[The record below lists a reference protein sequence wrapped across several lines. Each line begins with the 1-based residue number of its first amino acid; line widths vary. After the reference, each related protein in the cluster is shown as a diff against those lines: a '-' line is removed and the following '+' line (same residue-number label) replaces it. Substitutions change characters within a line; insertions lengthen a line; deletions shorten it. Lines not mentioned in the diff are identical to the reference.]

1 MASRPSLVFSKK
13 NKNNFRKFPH
23 TEKYWQQSQLIRWHV
38 TFQLFYGLF
47 HTYLFFIKRIGSLL
61 TSAHL
66 WTRGVGPVTI
76 FCGQYLPTKTNAKF
90 NQPSLF
96 SCFCSLDKLTDN
108 LICSF
113 FQFQSI
119 RASQRLFFRFEWANI
134 AQRFLNLNT
143 AKNIWIT
150 V

>member
-1 MASRPSLVFSKK
+1 MASSPSLVFSKK
-13 NKNNFRKFPH
+13 NKNNFRKFQRNIDSRVNLSGGMWP
-23 TEKYWQQSQLIRWHV
+23 
-38 TFQLFYGLF
+38 FNFFYGLF
-47 HTYLFFIKRIGSLL
+47 HTYLFFIKRKGSLL

-66 WTRGVGPVTI
+66 WTRGVWLATI

-90 NQPSLF
+90 NQPILF

-119 RASQRLFFRFEWANI
+119 RASQRLFFCSNEQILPRAF
-134 AQRFLNLNT
+134 
-143 AKNIWIT
+143 
-150 V
+150 

>member
-1 MASRPSLVFSKK
+1 MASSPSLVFSKK

-47 HTYLFFIKRIGSLL
+47 HTYLFVIKRIGSLL

-66 WTRGVGPVTI
+66 WTRGVWPATI
-76 FCGQYLPTKTNAKF
+76 LCGQYLPTKTNAKF
-90 NQPSLF
+90 NQPILF

-113 FQFQSI
+113 FQFESI
-119 RASQRLFFRFEWANI
+119 RATNDFFSVRMSKHCLEVS
-134 AQRFLNLNT
+134 R
-143 AKNIWIT
+143 
-150 V
+150 VEHD

>member
-1 MASRPSLVFSKK
+1 MEWLQVHLLFSP
-13 NKNNFRKFPH
+13 RKIKTIFCKFSH
-23 TEKYWQQSQLIRWHV
+23 TEKYWPQSQLIRWHV

-66 WTRGVGPVTI
+66 LRRGVWSATI
-76 FCGQYLPTKTNAKF
+76 FCGQYLPTKTNTKF
-90 NQPSLF
+90 NQPMVF
-96 SCFCSLDKLTDN
+96 SRFSSLDKLTDN

-119 RASQRLFFRFEWANI
+119 RATQRLFFVRMSKYCLE
-134 AQRFLNLNT
+134 
-143 AKNIWIT
+143 
-150 V
+150 VSEVEHG